1 MKLTTLLPSRH
12 SPRIVHI
19 SFLTHP
25 IAIMSHVQVESGRIT
40 FSTAHR
46 IRSLPGLPGP
56 DYILEQSLVASTHSV
71 GTAIRDS
78 LDDMDQGCLITN
90 VHRHTD
96 KQAHMANAQ
105 RADPEE
111 KQEVVCLKILSK
123 DVNLTRH
130 TTNPGEASY

>member
-1 MKLTTLLPSRH
+1 
-12 SPRIVHI
+12 
-19 SFLTHP
+19 
-25 IAIMSHVQVESGRIT
+25 MSHVEGGRIS
-40 FSTAHR
+40 FPTANR

-56 DYILEQSLVASTHSV
+56 EYILEQSVVASAHSV
-71 GTAIRDS
+71 GTAIRES
-78 LDDMDQGCLITN
+78 LDYMDQGCLITN

-96 KQAHMANAQ
+96 QRAHIANAQ

-130 TTNPGEASY
+130 TDPGESPY